1 MFLSFLCK
9 PFGGYVLDDSPHF
22 HTTALVLGKYK
33 EKDGEESL
41 KELLEE
47 QGCKTYEEW
56 HKTIELVRFKDL
68 GPIGSKKVSE
78 ENNNTFLF
86 KNGID
91 PSDIGQGSLGDC
103 WLLAAIAC
111 LAEHPDALRKLFID
125 REINPRGYYK
135 LRLFHAAREK
145 WVTVGVDDRFPVKV
159 ATTKLLKKKKLLF
172 LRETDNELRNRSRI
186 RIVFVWVAP
195 RYFIVLPQIQSLR
208 KKQRTKF
215 STS

>member
-78 ENNNTFLF
+78 EDNNTFLF

-91 PSDIGQGSLGDC
+91 PSDIGQGSL
-103 WLLAAIAC
+103 
-111 LAEHPDALRKLFID
+111 E
-125 REINPRGYYK
+125 
-135 LRLFHAAREK
+135 
-145 WVTVGVDDRFPVKV
+145 TVGY
-159 ATTKLLKKKKLLF
+159 L
-172 LRETDNELRNRSRI
+172 
-186 RIVFVWVAP
+186 
-195 RYFIVLPQIQSLR
+195 
-208 KKQRTKF
+208 QR
-215 STS
+215 

>member
-68 GPIGSKKVSE
+68 GPIECKKVSE
-78 ENNNTFLF
+78 EDNNTFLF
-86 KNGID
+86 KNGTTHQT
-91 PSDIGQGSLGDC
+91 S
-103 WLLAAIAC
+103 A
-111 LAEHPDALRKLFID
+111 K
-125 REINPRGYYK
+125 
-135 LRLFHAAREK
+135 AR
-145 WVTVGVDDRFPVKV
+145 
-159 ATTKLLKKKKLLF
+159 
-172 LRETDNELRNRSRI
+172 
-186 RIVFVWVAP
+186 
-195 RYFIVLPQIQSLR
+195 
-208 KKQRTKF
+208 
-215 STS
+215 